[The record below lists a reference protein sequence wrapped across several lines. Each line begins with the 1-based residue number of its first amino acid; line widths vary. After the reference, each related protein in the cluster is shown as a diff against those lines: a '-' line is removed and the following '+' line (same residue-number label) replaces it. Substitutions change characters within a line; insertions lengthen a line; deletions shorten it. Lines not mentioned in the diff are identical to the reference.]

1 MSEQETENAV
11 PALSDDETLDFTRTY
26 RLRMLNKLT
35 NGGQSLPSDPKEA
48 VLVDSIL
55 TSLDRVAIANKRL
68 KKEEEETSKAKIA
81 GEIISQLLNRVG
93 SADVFATPSGNPRPI
108 REALPAAYENVETVP
123 GELDV
128 GLSDMTYADFV
139 PAHESATGRV
149 KKD

>member
-1 MSEQETENAV
+1 MSEQEPVDAV
-11 PALSDDETLDFTRTY
+11 PLLSDDETLDFTRTY

-35 NGGQSLPSDPKEA
+35 NGGQSLPSDVKEA

-55 TSLDRVAIANKRL
+55 TSLDRVAIANKRI
-68 KKEEEETSKAKIA
+68 KKDDEESSKAKIA

-93 SADVFATPSGNPRPI
+93 SADVFAVPSGNPRPE
-108 REALPAAYENVETVP
+108 RQSLPASYENVETVP

-128 GLSDMTYADFV
+128 GLSDMTYDDFI
-139 PAHESATGRV
+139 PAHEAAMGRV